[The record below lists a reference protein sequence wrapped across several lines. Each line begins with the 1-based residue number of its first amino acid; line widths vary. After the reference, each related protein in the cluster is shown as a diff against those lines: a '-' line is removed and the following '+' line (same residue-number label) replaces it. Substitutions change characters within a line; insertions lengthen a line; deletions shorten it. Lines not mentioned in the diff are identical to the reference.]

1 VEEGEQAKPFTAKDA
16 KGAKEKQ
23 KHVTETE
30 KAKENLPL
38 IYADSR

>member
-23 KHVTETE
+23 KHVTETRSHGE
-30 KAKENLPL
+30 KQKKRRLPP
-38 IYADSR
+38 